1 MLDLNSI
8 YGEPN
13 SIVTPFLRSFMGT
26 FQVGIRN
33 RGAKSS
39 ALHNLM
45 VVALDREQA
54 AEVAQNH
61 LTSKVDPKSFTKFT
75 ELPDIFYKELDSD
88 DRTLLTKI
96 DNPELSTILQR
107 TNRYGI

>member
-1 MLDLNSI
+1 MITLKNGLILSADQD
-8 YGEPN
+8 GFE
-13 SIVTPFLRSFMGT
+13 SF
-26 FQVGIRN
+26 
-33 RGAKSS
+33 
-39 ALHNLM
+39 
-45 VVALDREQA
+45 
-54 AEVAQNH
+54 NH

-96 DNPELSTILQR
+96 DNSELSTILQR